1 MKCPFFADDDIQG
14 TNWNDYFLTRLTVLL
29 PEEDELDRDDVDLL
43 EPDRDTV
50 DRVPDDVDLLE
61 PDRDIVDRVPPERM
75 VRLAP
80 LMIFPLDRIRLVPL
94 LSCLFVMTVLPVYP
108 PLLYPDEYQPQ
119 K

>member
-1 MKCPFFADDDIQG
+1 MKCPFFTYDDLPS
-14 TNWNDYFLTRLTVLL
+14 TYWKNYFLTRLDVPLL
-29 PEEDELDRDDVDLL
+29 EEDELDRDDVDLL
-43 EPDRDTV
+43 EPERDIV

-61 PDRDIVDRVPPERM
+61 PERDIVDRVPPERM

-80 LMIFPLDRIRLVPL
+80 LMILPFDRVRLVPL

-108 PLLYPDEYQPQ
+108 PLDPDEYQPQ